1 MSKSILIVASLDT
14 KWPEVQFLNEL
25 IEQRGQSAVLLDM
38 STRGESPFSADIPC
52 DVVARAGGSDIEEIR
67 ALDKPRDESTAIMIT
82 GVIEKALEMY
92 KAGNLAGIVGVGGVT
107 NTAMATD
114 VMKALPFGIPKL
126 MVSSGA
132 AMPSYAGGFFGSSD
146 IAIISSVVD
155 MAGLHELSKSVLKRA
170 AGAICGMV
178 ESGADSAVDLLKKAA
193 GRLVAMTE
201 FQYSGTCCE
210 LVKQYIEER
219 GYTVIPCHADG
230 VGDRA
235 MENLLEQGIFDA
247 VLDIV
252 PAGLSE
258 ELFSGN
264 RAAGT
269 DRLEMAGK
277 RGIPLVITPCGF
289 EMISCGPLQRKD
301 NNDPLWISRNIMAR
315 SYYVQDAYRVQA
327 RTNAEELQTI
337 ARVVSE
343 KLNRAKGPVK
353 FLIPL
358 NGWSSLSVQGQT
370 LYDPKADE
378 AFVDEL
384 KKMLKPEIV
393 VSELNLPLNS
403 PEFAMALVEAFDEI
417 MQVKNTD

>member
-1 MSKSILIVASLDT
+1 
-14 KWPEVQFLNEL
+14 
-25 IEQRGQSAVLLDM
+25 
-38 STRGESPFSADIPC
+38 
-52 DVVARAGGSDIEEIR
+52 
-67 ALDKPRDESTAIMIT
+67 
-82 GVIEKALEMY
+82 
-92 KAGNLAGIVGVGGVT
+92 
-107 NTAMATD
+107 
-114 VMKALPFGIPKL
+114 
-126 MVSSGA
+126 
-132 AMPSYAGGFFGSSD
+132 
-146 IAIISSVVD
+146 
-155 MAGLHELSKSVLKRA
+155 
-170 AGAICGMV
+170 
-178 ESGADSAVDLLKKAA
+178 
-193 GRLVAMTE
+193 MTE

-210 LVKQYIEER
+210 LVKQHIEEK

-301 NNDPLWISRNIMAR
+301 NNDPLWISRNIMTR

-327 RTNAEELQTI
+327 RINAEELQTI

-370 LYDPKADE
+370 LYDPKADQV
-378 AFVDEL
+378 FVEEL
-384 KKMLKPEIV
+384 KKTLHPEIV
-393 VSELNLPLNS
+393 VRELELPLNS
-403 PEFAMALVEAFDEI
+403 PEFAMAVVEAFNEI
-417 MQVKNTD
+417 MPTKKTA